1 MTAAAQPMASR
12 HNRLPW
18 AELLRRTFQVDV
30 LTCSECGG
38 RRQVIAY
45 ITEPPVV
52 RAILNHLGLPSR
64 ALPLAP
70 ARDPLLGVNCFSRDD
85 LSAKELL
92 DQYVKTGFRKQ
103 LGIRRKLTGNFPKLA
118 DQVECFTCNTKI
130 HGH

>member
-1 MTAAAQPMASR
+1 MPASARSSSPSLLLRSRLPALRDRRLLRLKALAPR

-30 LTCSECGG
+30 LTCSKCGG

-64 ALPLAP
+64 ASTYPLAHP
-70 ARDPLLGVNCFSRDD
+70 SMTVLARSAQGRMLGACCDMPV
-85 LSAKELL
+85 
-92 DQYVKTGFRKQ
+92 Y
-103 LGIRRKLTGNFPKLA
+103 PP
-118 DQVECFTCNTKI
+118 
-130 HGH
+130 